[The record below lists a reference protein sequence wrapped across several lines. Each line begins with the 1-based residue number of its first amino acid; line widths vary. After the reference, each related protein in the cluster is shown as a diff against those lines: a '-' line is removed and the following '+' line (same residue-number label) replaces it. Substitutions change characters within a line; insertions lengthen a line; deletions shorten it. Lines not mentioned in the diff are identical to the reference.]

1 MDADVK
7 IREARRGVA
16 EQDGEKERRVFSSDR
31 TARGQTTLTREE
43 TEGSKE
49 EKGERNLGRR
59 RRNLPVQVLTQLRR

>member
-7 IREARRGVA
+7 IREPRRGVA
-16 EQDGEKERRVFSSDR
+16 EQDGEEERRVFSDR
-31 TARGQTTLTREE
+31 TARGRTTFTREE

-59 RRNLPVQVLTQLRR
+59 RRNLPVQVLTQPRR

>member
-7 IREARRGVA
+7 IREPRRGVA
-16 EQDGEKERRVFSSDR
+16 EQDGEEEQRVFSDR
-31 TARGQTTLTREE
+31 TARGRTTFTREE

-59 RRNLPVQVLTQLRR
+59 RRNLPVQVLTQPRR